1 MSGRKSGDSPRV
13 PAGHDGSAGSRVLWP
28 VGDDGRPVVRVE
40 SDPDTMNTLTTLLD
54 HRVIPD
60 TYVRDGNPVLVEP
73 ISGTAPASGEEDAP
87 LPLAADRITPE
98 RLAAALAA
106 HVTLV
111 RPESARGGGVVE
123 AAFSPSVPVLKA
135 VLSTQHWPNLP
146 TLRGL
151 ISAPVLR
158 PDGTLLQDPG
168 YDRQT
173 GLFLTTRTR
182 MERVPDI
189 PSTQDV
195 DAAHGFLLD
204 EFLAD
209 FPWRTPADRANY
221 IALLVTPLLRPYTRA
236 LSPFGVVDATMPGS
250 GKTILTSCIGLL
262 VGQRVLTW
270 TDDEHE
276 LRKQITTVIAKQ
288 VGAVVFDNLPEGH
301 VINSANLARLI
312 TERVW
317 SDRGLGGNKDITF
330 ANDRLWL
337 ATGNNL
343 RVGGDMASRT
353 VWVRLDPDCPAPEAR
368 TGFSIPNLDMWILAP
383 DNQAVLLRYLLIL
396 IVDWTRAHAPLDHS
410 VPAMR
415 QFTRWAQHL
424 GGFLAHHGI
433 PAFLGNHSEN
443 AGQDDDAA
451 EWRAFLWAW
460 HNIFATRP
468 VTAADVR
475 AQADLEPGRP
485 DPWRGT
491 FPTTPAGRPVTTQS
505 LGKRLTGQEGRW
517 RTDIVLRSVRTDHAR
532 TRAYWVEPRTPET
545 TPPSHQP
552 TETTP

>member
-1 MSGRKSGDSPRV
+1 MTERQKSTDT
-13 PAGHDGSAGSRVLWP
+13 PARSLWP

-40 SDPDTMNTLTTLLD
+40 SDPDTISTLTGLLD
-54 HRVIPD
+54 HRGIPD
-60 TYVRDGNPVLVEP
+60 TYVRDGKPVLVEP
-73 ISGTAPASGEEDAP
+73 ISGTAPASGDDDAP

-98 RLAAALAA
+98 RLASALAT

-111 RPESARGGGVVE
+111 RPEAARGGGTVD
-123 AAFSPSVPVLKA
+123 APFTPTVPTLKA
-135 VLSTQHWPNLP
+135 ALAPQHWPNLP

-168 YDRQT
+168 YDSKT
-173 GLFLTTRTR
+173 GLFLTGRPA
-182 MERVPDI
+182 MERVPEK
-189 PSTQDV
+189 PSTKDV
-195 DAAHGFLLD
+195 DAAHHFLLD

-209 FPWRTPADRANY
+209 FPWRTDADRANY
-221 IALLVTPLLRPYTRA
+221 LALLVTPLLRPYTRA
-236 LSPFGVVDATMPGS
+236 LAPFGVVDATMPGS

-270 TDDEHE
+270 PDDDNE
-276 LRKQITTVIAKQ
+276 LRKAITTVLANQ
-288 VGAVVFDNLPEGH
+288 VGAIVFDNLTEGH
-301 VINSANLARLI
+301 VINSAVLARLI
-312 TERVW
+312 TERTW
-317 SDRGLGGNKDITF
+317 SDRRLGQNKDATF

-368 TGFSIPNLDMWILAP
+368 TGFSIPNLDVWILDP
-383 DNQAVLLRYLLIL
+383 DHQAILLRHLLVF
-396 IVDWTRAHAPLDHS
+396 IVDWTRAGAPLDRT

-415 QFTRWAQHL
+415 QFTRWAQHA

-443 AGQDDDAA
+443 AAQDDDAA
-451 EWRAFLWAW
+451 EWRAFLWSW
-460 HNIFATRP
+460 HNIFAGRE
-468 VTAADVR
+468 VTAADLR
-475 AQADLEPGRP
+475 ASAELEPGRP

-491 FPTTPAGRPVTTQS
+491 FPTTPTGRPITTKS
-505 LGKRLTGQEGRW
+505 LGRRLAGQEGRW
-517 RTDIVLRSVRTDHAR
+517 RTDIVLRSVTSDHAR
-532 TRAYWVEPRTPET
+532 TRVYWVQPREPKTPPPNHHTTTT
-545 TPPSHQP
+545 TP
-552 TETTP
+552 

>member
-1 MSGRKSGDSPRV
+1 MSGRKPGPVGES
-13 PAGHDGSAGSRVLWP
+13 SRVLWP

-40 SDPDTMNTLTTLLD
+40 SDPDTIATLTGLVD
-54 HRVIPD
+54 HRGIPD
-60 TYVRDGNPVLVEP
+60 TYVRDGKPVLVEP
-73 ISGTAPASGEEDAP
+73 VSGTAPSSGEDDAP
-87 LPLAADRITPE
+87 LPLAADRVTPE
-98 RLAAALAA
+98 RLAAALAT

-111 RPESARGGGVVE
+111 RPEAVRGGGTIDAPFTP
-123 AAFSPSVPVLKA
+123 AAMVLKA
-135 VLSTQHWPNLP
+135 VLSTQHWPHLP

-168 YDRQT
+168 YDPKT
-173 GLFLTTRTR
+173 GLFLTGRPH
-182 MERVPDI
+182 MDRVPDE

-204 EFLAD
+204 QFLVD
-209 FPWRTPADRANY
+209 FPWRTDADRANY
-221 IALLVTPLLRPYTRA
+221 LALLVTPLLRPYTRA
-236 LSPFGVVDATMPGS
+236 LAPFGIVDATMPGS

-270 TDDEHE
+270 PDDEAE
-276 LRKQITTVIAKQ
+276 LRKAITTVLGNQ

-312 TERVW
+312 TERTW
-317 SDRGLGGNKDITF
+317 TDRKLSTNKDATI

-343 RVGGDMASRT
+343 HVGGDMASRT

-368 TGFSIPNLDMWILAP
+368 TGFAIPNLDMWILDP
-383 DNQAVLLRYLLIL
+383 HHQAILLRHLLIL
-396 IVDWTRAHAPLDHS
+396 IVDWTRAGAPQDHT
-410 VPAMR
+410 VPAIR
-415 QFTRWAQHL
+415 QFTRWAQHV

-443 AGQDDDAA
+443 AAQDDEAA

-475 AQADLEPGRP
+475 ASAELEPGRP

-491 FPTTPAGRPVTTQS
+491 FPTTPAGRPITTKS
-505 LGKRLTGQEGRW
+505 LGKRLGGHAGRW
-517 RTDIVLRSVRTDHAR
+517 RTDIVLRSVTSDHAR
-532 TRAYWVEPRTPET
+532 TRVYWVEPRNPET
-545 TPPSHQP
+545 KPPNHQT
-552 TETTP
+552 TETES